1 MSISVFIMFYIS
13 SLMFNGNFVCA
24 LRVSFSLVFYNK
36 TLTPLVRSQSR
47 RRSAS
52 PTQLSLHALTH
63 VFEATDIGG
72 GEIVSGP
79 ALPQPDGVF
88 PSSNGG

>member
-1 MSISVFIMFYIS
+1 MFYIS

-24 LRVSFSLVFYNK
+24 LRVFLVGFRQQNPH
-36 TLTPLVRSQSR
+36 TTRSPAEWEEKRFTHPAFTSHHG
-47 RRSAS
+47 AI
-52 PTQLSLHALTH
+52 TH

-79 ALPQPDGVF
+79 APPQPDGVF
-88 PSSNGG
+88 PSSNRG